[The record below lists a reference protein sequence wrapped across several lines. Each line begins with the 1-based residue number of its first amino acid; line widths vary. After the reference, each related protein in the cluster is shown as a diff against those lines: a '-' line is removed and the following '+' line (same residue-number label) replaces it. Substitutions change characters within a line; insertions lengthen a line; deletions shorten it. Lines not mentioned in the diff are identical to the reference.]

1 MGVWDATLQS
11 AADTLHK
18 RQPLNAWFR
27 WLSQGASDGLVQTV
41 LSNVSPMFF
50 AAFFFGD
57 RASMTTGYMI
67 AMVMCAVALVA
78 VLLGMPRE
86 LPRTDVVSRKD
97 INSP

>member
-1 MGVWDATLQS
+1 MYLAAALKPVDLAQAQS
-11 AADTLHK
+11 AL
-18 RQPLNAWFR
+18 L
-27 WLSQGASDGLVQTV
+27 LVQTV

-78 VLLGMPRE
+78 VVLRMPKE
-86 LPRTDVVSRKD
+86 LPRTDAVSRKD